1 MKYLLLR
8 SNERVQETI
17 DGVIKFSIEKK
28 KKKSEDKNST
38 KKKGMKKRMGIPDG
52 ISDGG
57 SFSQCVEGP
66 FTTSDRWWGWQ
77 RLVKIESHELVL
89 HTRTVF
95 LFLFLKD
102 IGCRA
107 DL

>member
-1 MKYLLLR
+1 MKTNGY
-8 SNERVQETI
+8 V
-17 DGVIKFSIEKK
+17 
-28 KKKSEDKNST
+28 
-38 KKKGMKKRMGIPDG
+38 PDG

-89 HTRTVF
+89 HARTV
-95 LFLFLKD
+95 LLLLFLKD